1 MCIRVMSVRDIIMAN
16 LRKLGV
22 AMLVYSVPQY
32 VAEDKHRGY
41 NTTHLI
47 KVPQSH
53 HR

>member
-1 MCIRVMSVRDIIMAN
+1 MAN

-32 VAEDKHRGY
+32 VAEARHRGY
-41 NTTHLI
+41 DTTRLI
-47 KVPQSH
+47 KVPQNR